1 MSLKRQ
7 VLWSMTPLIVVS
19 VLNIF
24 SVPLFYRYLGTE
36 MYALWFYVITFTG
49 MFGFAD
55 LGLGVAVG
63 RYMGMALGRG
73 DHAAVREYWG
83 TGNAV
88 ALPLLA
94 LMGAAFAGLG
104 VAFGPKW
111 FNVSPANVNLLRV
124 CFVAGGFALFLSYYG
139 QFWNILLQ
147 AHLDFRFSSL
157 LRIAMGALGVIPAVA
172 IAWATGNPAWIV
184 FWGALTGVV
193 QLALFVWYS
202 RRQFHLGFDLRA
214 AKRARLHEMA
224 SYTGKT
230 FAALVVGAFAVSI
243 DRLVLGRLA
252 PATDFTHYANCVN
265 VGARLQ
271 GLGGAVMGPVFH
283 NTSRA
288 VGGDETKPAAIYNE
302 MFNFTF
308 GWYALASVCTAVWHP
323 VLMRV
328 WLGQEFGAEAA
339 PLITPL
345 VIAFCLT
352 AIANISGSQ
361 LGALNRLGTTLTFI
375 IATGVLT
382 AAGVYV
388 GWRLGGV
395 VGVAYGFLTSRIA
408 YLAQDLYA
416 IRLVKAGGWLS
427 LKTWTSLAAQSLL
440 GGLFALVYLLF
451 PRTSLWLLIPAVAH
465 AGLVAVWLLRHQLRR
480 FAEGW
485 GVWRKARVPTA
496 EEGAPGS

>member
-7 VLWSMTPLIVVS
+7 VLWNMTPLMVVS
-19 VLNIF
+19 ALNIF

-73 DHAAVREYWG
+73 DHSAVREYWG
-83 TGNAV
+83 TGNLV

-94 LMGAAFAGLG
+94 LMGVVFAGLG
-104 VAFGPKW
+104 VAFGPRW
-111 FNVSPANVNLLRV
+111 FNVSPAHVNLLRG
-124 CFVAGGFALFLSYYG
+124 CFVAGGVALFLSYYG

-147 AHLDFRFSSL
+147 AHLDFRFSSW
-157 LRIAMGALGVIPAVA
+157 LRIAMSLLGVIPAVA
-172 IAWATGNPAWIV
+172 IASVTGNPAWIV
-184 FWGALTGVV
+184 AWGAITGVV

-202 RRQFHLGFDLRA
+202 RRHLYLGFELGS
-214 AKRARLHEMA
+214 AKPARLREMA
-224 SYTGKT
+224 SYIGKT
-230 FAALVVGAFAVSI
+230 FAALVIGAFAVSI

-252 PATDFTHYANCVN
+252 PAAAFTHYANCVN

-302 MFNFTF
+302 MFDFTF
-308 GWYALASVCTAVWHP
+308 GWYALASIWTAVWHP
-323 VLMRV
+323 VLMRL

-375 IATGVLT
+375 ITTSFLT
-382 AAGVYV
+382 AAGVYM
-388 GWRLGGV
+388 GWLLGGV
-395 VGVAYGFLTSRIA
+395 VGVAYGFLGSRVA
-408 YLAQDLYA
+408 YLAQDLYT

-427 LKTWTSLAAQSLL
+427 AKTWTSFAAQALV
-440 GGLFALVYLLF
+440 GGLFALVYLLL
-451 PRTSLWLLIPAVAH
+451 PRTSFWLLLPAAAH
-465 AGLVAVWLLRHQLRR
+465 AALVAVWLLRQPVRR
-480 FAEGW
+480 FAAGL
-485 GVWRKARVPTA
+485 GVWHETPATA
-496 EEGAPGS
+496 PERGVPGS